1 MEDCVSASQE
11 KEPGLAPVVCIV
23 VEPEEE
29 VAWHRLAQTF
39 CRIAC
44 LADCPDWVPNLFDR
58 QASELST
65 LKVLKLGGPGRAISI
80 SVL

>member
-1 MEDCVSASQE
+1 MEDCISASQE

-44 LADCPDWVPNLFDR
+44 LADCPDWVPAGERTKYFKGFKTR
-58 QASELST
+58 WA
-65 LKVLKLGGPGRAISI
+65 R
-80 SVL
+80 